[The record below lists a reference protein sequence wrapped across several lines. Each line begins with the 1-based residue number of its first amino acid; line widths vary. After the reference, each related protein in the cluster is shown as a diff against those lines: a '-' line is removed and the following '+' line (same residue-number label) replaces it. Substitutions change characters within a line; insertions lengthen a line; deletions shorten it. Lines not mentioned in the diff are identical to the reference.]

1 MRPFHSVLLA
11 IAAVAAACS
20 TGPSP
25 FESSGPPGID
35 LLAAPA
41 VVAFGNPVRLSLTNS
56 SSAVIVVRTCPLPLE
71 RWNGFSWDIVPD
83 GSGSC
88 AGIEDT
94 LAPGAAHDYAKEVDV
109 AKGLYRAV
117 IEIHNLGT
125 TSMAGVYS
133 NAFNATQ

>member
-1 MRPFHSVLLA
+1 MRPSRPVMLA
-11 IAAVAAACS
+11 VAAVVAACS

-25 FESSGPPGID
+25 FAPSGPAGVS

-56 SSAVIVVRTCPLPLE
+56 SSAVIIVRPCPLPLE
-71 RWNGFSWDIVPD
+71 RWNGFTWDIVPD

-94 LAPGAAHDYAKEVDV
+94 LATGEEVDLVKEVDV
-109 AKGLYRAV
+109 AQGLYRAV
-117 IEIHNLGT
+117 IQIHDLGT
-125 TSMAGVYS
+125 TSMAGVIS
-133 NAFNATQ
+133 NTFSVTQ